1 MFEKYCGY
9 FFKILNNILKN
20 NVHAIIF
27 LIVQYLYL
35 YCFIIFI
42 FSLRFIAY

>member
-1 MFEKYCGY
+1 MFEKHCGY

-20 NVHAIIF
+20 NVHAIIV

-42 FSLRFIAY
+42 LSLRFIAY